1 MREIAG
7 PGAVDGEFNDYD
19 PVTNPGASV
28 ITADWGNDVQAE
40 IIGVIED
47 AGLSQAPGSLKYLT
61 KAIEKFAKENSK
73 CVGELFYLDHVK
85 TSNAYDVAEDVE
97 EYFPAICLSAI
108 AGTQVISATN
118 WPLLVPHLRTKML
131 AYQSGKG
138 SEVDNWS
145 VTVSGSDITFPDI
158 ASANA
163 MLASLLEDQL
173 FHGGYTNWRTVNI
186 DGTDYEITGINIGT
200 RVVTVTGS
208 PTTGSQ
214 TARFYENR
222 IAGSTTTARLF
233 AASGVSLVSP
243 NDSNDELVP
252 GLRVRN
258 RFQGHTFY
266 VHGNGSSGATGTA
279 ENIAEAVSDNDGVTW
294 TATEGLTS
302 VQTDGTNG
310 TPRTGPTTRPDQMAG
325 HLYIWGKKVQ

>member
-19 PVTNPGASV
+19 AVTNPGASV
-28 ITADWGNDVQAE
+28 ITAQWANDVQAE
-40 IIGVIED
+40 LIGVIED
-47 AGLSQAPGSLKYLT
+47 SGLTQAAGSLKYLR
-61 KAIEKFAKENSK
+61 KAIEKYAKENSK
-73 CVGELFYLDHVK
+73 VVGELFYLDTVK
-85 TSNAYDVAEDVE
+85 TANAYDVGADVE

-108 AGTQVISATN
+108 AGTQVISETN
-118 WPLLVPHLRTKML
+118 WPLLVPHLRGKLL

-186 DGTDYEITGINIGT
+186 DGSDYAITNINIGT
-200 RVVTVTGS
+200 RVLTVTGT
-208 PTTGSQ
+208 PTTGAQ

-222 IAGSTTTARLF
+222 IAGSTTTARLY
-233 AASGVSLVSP
+233 AMNGVSLVTP

-258 RFQGHTFY
+258 RSQGHRHDTPRRNTTTAAAGANFS
-266 VHGNGSSGATGTA
+266 VWGGGGSQD
-279 ENIAEAVSDNDGVTW
+279 NILDPITDGV
-294 TATEGLTS
+294 
-302 VQTDGTNG
+302 NG
-310 TPRTGPTTRPDQMAG
+310 TPRTGPTTRPDQSVG
-325 HLYIWGKKVQ
+325 HLYIWGKKVT